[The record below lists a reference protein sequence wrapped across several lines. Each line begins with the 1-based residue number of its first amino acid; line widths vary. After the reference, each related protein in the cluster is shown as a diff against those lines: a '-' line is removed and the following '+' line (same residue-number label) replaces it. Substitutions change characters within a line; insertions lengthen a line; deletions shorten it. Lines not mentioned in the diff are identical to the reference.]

1 MGESGQLL
9 RTRRELALNRINI
22 LHGFLT
28 SRFLFWTDVGAHPKI
43 MRASLGGR
51 KHRVVIEF
59 VDQSIPTAITVDYAE
74 HRYPGG
80 KELAPRLL
88 NFFHALLS

>member
-1 MGESGQLL
+1 MKTEQRIAELLWVVGESGQPLC
-9 RTRRELALNRINI
+9 THRELALNPIDI
-22 LHGFLT
+22 LHDILT

-74 HRYPGG
+74 HRY
-80 KELAPRLL
+80 R
-88 NFFHALLS
+88 